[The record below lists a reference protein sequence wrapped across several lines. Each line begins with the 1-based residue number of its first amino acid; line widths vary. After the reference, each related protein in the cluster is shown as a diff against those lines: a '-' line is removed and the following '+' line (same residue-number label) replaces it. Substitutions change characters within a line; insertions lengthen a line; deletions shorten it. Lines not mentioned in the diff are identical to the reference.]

1 MKKILIIALLL
12 LNLITFSQT
21 IKPLSA
27 FRTDTQPSS
36 ADEIIT
42 PVYYKDIRNY
52 FTPFLGTWTSQI
64 GINTFVVT
72 FWKETQKP
80 IERDGGILYYSD
92 EIFGHYKL
100 VQNYGTNNEFIIY
113 TSQIN
118 YLNSPTPIFT
128 AIFATSTFYNKLGAT
143 IYDINTM
150 TNEKYW
156 GVRGSLEM
164 IATNTTNAIPTTATW
179 KISKTEEINPGNFII
194 PTDITL
200 TKQ

>member
-12 LNLITFSQT
+12 LSSIAFCQT

-36 ADEIIT
+36 TDEIII
-42 PVYYKDIRNY
+42 PIYYKDTNNF
-52 FTPFLGTWTSQI
+52 FTPFIGTWTSQI
-64 GINTFVVT
+64 GTNTFVVT

-80 IERDGGILYYSD
+80 IERDNKILYYSD

-100 VQNYGTNNEFIIY
+100 VQNYGTNSEIIIY

-118 YLNSPTPIFT
+118 FLNSPTAIPT
-128 AIFATSTFYNKLGAT
+128 AIYATCRSYNKLGAT

-150 TNEKYW
+150 SDQKYW
-156 GVRGSLEM
+156 GVRGSLE
-164 IATNTTNAIPTTATW
+164 IIISNTMPNTSTW
-179 KISKTEEINPGNFII
+179 KISTSEEVNPGNLVI
-194 PTDITL
+194 PTNITL

>member
-1 MKKILIIALLL
+1 MKKTLILTLLL
-12 LNLITFSQT
+12 LSSITFGQT

-42 PVYYKDIRNY
+42 SVYYKDINNY
-52 FTPFLGTWTSQI
+52 FTPFLGTWTAQI
-64 GINTFVVT
+64 GTNTFVVT

-100 VQNYGTNNEFIIY
+100 VQNYGAANETIIY

-118 YLNSPTPIFT
+118 FLNSPTAIPT
-128 AIFATSTFYNKLGAT
+128 AIYATSTFYNKLGAT
-143 IYDINTM
+143 IYDVNTM

-164 IATNTTNAIPTTATW
+164 IATSSTPTTATW
-179 KISKTEEINPGNFII
+179 KISKTEEINPGNFVI
-194 PTDITL
+194 PIDITL

>member
-1 MKKILIIALLL
+1 MKKLFITILLL
-12 LNLITFSQT
+12 LCSIVFSQT

-27 FRTDTQPSS
+27 FRTDILPSS

-42 PVYYKDIRNY
+42 PIYYKDTNNY

-64 GINTFVVT
+64 GANTFIVT

-80 IERDGGILYYSD
+80 IERDGGILYYFD

-100 VQNYGTNNEFIIY
+100 VQNYGTFNEVIIY

-118 YLNSPTPIFT
+118 FLNSPTAIPT
-128 AIFATSTFYNKLGAT
+128 AIYATSTFYNKLGAT

-164 IATNTTNAIPTTATW
+164 IATSSTPTTATW

-194 PTDITL
+194 PTNITL

>member
-12 LNLITFSQT
+12 LSPIAFSQT

-27 FRTDTQPSS
+27 FRTDTQPSN

-42 PVYYKDIRNY
+42 PIYYKDTNNY

-64 GINTFVVT
+64 GANTFVVT
-72 FWKETQKP
+72 FWKETQLPSKDDN
-80 IERDGGILYYSD
+80 DGVLYYRD

-100 VQNYGTNNEFIIY
+100 VQNYGAANETIIY

-128 AIFATSTFYNKLGAT
+128 AVFATSTFYNKLGAT
-143 IYDINTM
+143 IYDVNTM

-164 IATNTTNAIPTTATW
+164 ISTSAIPTTATW
-179 KISKTEEINPGNFII
+179 KISKTEEINPGNFVI
-194 PTDITL
+194 PTNITL
-200 TKQ
+200 VKQ

>member
-12 LNLITFSQT
+12 LSSIAFSQT

-42 PVYYKDIRNY
+42 PVYYKDTNNY

-64 GINTFVVT
+64 GANTFVVT
-72 FWKETQKP
+72 FWKETQLPSKDDN
-80 IERDGGILYYSD
+80 DGVLYYRD

-100 VQNYGTNNEFIIY
+100 VQNYGTANETIIY

-128 AIFATSTFYNKLGAT
+128 AVFATSTFYNKLGAT

-164 IATNTTNAIPTTATW
+164 IATSSTPTTATW
-179 KISKTEEINPGNFII
+179 KISKTEEINPGNFVI
-194 PTDITL
+194 PINITL